1 MRLAT
6 QWRIRHVEC
15 IIADLAFVVH
25 RIRACHHRV
34 NDLIV
39 ASLDVKDFERGA
51 LLALRDLSI
60 RNLLQDLRMQRAAQV
75 VMLLTVQSRDVV
87 EQLTAILG

>member
-1 MRLAT
+1 MRLAP
-6 QWRIRHVEC
+6 QGRIRHVEC
-15 IIADLAFVVH
+15 IVEYLTSIKH

-34 NDLIV
+34 DDLIV

-60 RNLLQDLRMQRAAQV
+60 RNLL
-75 VMLLTVQSRDVV
+75 
-87 EQLTAILG
+87 